1 MLSDLQ
7 IYQDAFEKK
16 FLSATEKLYSA
27 EGNKLIHDLDVNVL
41 FILMIDKEN
50 PTCRDH
56 LDHDKDN
63 TFLAPLDPF
72 PILLHFFVVVR

>member
-27 EGNKLIHDLDVNVL
+27 EGNKLIHDLDVPGYLAHAEKRLRVRKIIYLLVATLHL
-41 FILMIDKEN
+41 FE
-50 PTCRDH
+50 TRH
-56 LDHDKDN
+56 
-63 TFLAPLDPF
+63 
-72 PILLHFFVVVR
+72 V